1 MLRDTSGGVIRLN
14 LRKTCCPPLK
24 SVMIDEGF
32 WGYYRKLACDVIIP
46 YQWQALND
54 AIDGIEPSRC
64 VRNFRLAARKN
75 QGLPLE
81 DAFDGRV
88 FQDSDLAKWLE
99 AVAGRLVIAP
109 DAQLESQADELIEL
123 IGAAQEPDG
132 YLNTYGTLVLGDRR
146 WHNLRD
152 EHELYCSGHLIEAAV
167 AYFEAT
173 GKRRFLD
180 IMEKNVACI
189 TSVFGTE
196 AGKLRGYPG
205 HPEIELA
212 LVRLYQVTR
221 NPRHLALAEY
231 FIRERGRQPLYFE
244 EEVKRHGVPRN
255 WMRTFSDPALKYN
268 QSHRPLTEQQ
278 TLDGHAVRALY
289 LLSGLI
295 DVAAETGSEDLM
307 QSARRL
313 WHNCVDHRMYV
324 TGGVGSTHHG
334 EAFTFDN
341 HLPNETAYAE
351 TCASIAL
358 IFAARRMLEVETRAE
373 YADVMERALYNTC
386 IGSVQLDGMRFLY
399 VNPLQVWP
407 EASKDDYDHW
417 HVKSE
422 RQKWFGTAC
431 CPPNLAR
438 LLTSL
443 GQYAFTVGD
452 NTICQHLYVDCR
464 AEFTLSDGT
473 VTLVCS
479 TRYPADGVISLR
491 KAGPACRLALR
502 IPGWCRAYVLTVNGR
517 PVVQPVPA
525 NGYVLIDCPE
535 GALEID
541 LELTMQPQRVTCH
554 PAVPENIGKV
564 CLQRG
569 PLVYCLEEA
578 DNRPELWRLLLPADS
593 NIELKEAGWPGYIPN
608 LQADGCRLANGRHT
622 GLYSLDEQ
630 PALEP
635 VRLTFVPYYA
645 WSNRSPGE
653 MLVWLRELAA
663 APDSASKQPE
673 QPE

>member
-1 MLRDTSGGVIRLN
+1 MSLKTTRCAPLTSV
-14 LRKTCCPPLK
+14 T
-24 SVMIDEGF
+24 IDGGF
-32 WGYYRKLACDVIIP
+32 WGYYRKLACEMIIP
-46 YQWQALND
+46 CQWQALND
-54 AIDGIEPSRC
+54 AVDGIDPSHC

-75 QGLPLE
+75 QGLPLG

-99 AVAGRLVIAP
+99 AVAGLLAIAP
-109 DAQLESQADELIEL
+109 DVQLEKLADDMIDL

-167 AYFEAT
+167 AYYEAT

-180 IMEKNVACI
+180 IMERNVACI
-189 TSVFGTE
+189 ASVFGAE
-196 AGKLRGYPG
+196 PGKLRGYPG

-212 LVRLYQVTR
+212 LMRLYQVTQ
-221 NPRHLALAEY
+221 NPEHLKLAAY
-231 FIRERGRQPLYFE
+231 FIRERGQPPLYFDE
-244 EEVKRHGVPRN
+244 EAKRHGVPRN
-255 WMRTFSDPALKYN
+255 WMRTFNDPALKYN
-268 QSHRPLTEQQ
+268 QSHLPLTEQQ

-307 QSARRL
+307 QAARRL
-313 WHNCVDHRMYV
+313 WRNCVDHRMYV

-358 IFAARRMLEVETRAE
+358 IFAARRMLEVEARAE

-386 IGSVQLDGMRFLY
+386 IGSVQLDGTRFLY

-407 EASKDDYDHW
+407 AASKDDYDHW
-417 HVKSE
+417 HVRTE

-443 GQYAFTVGD
+443 GQYAFTIGD
-452 NTICQHLYVDCR
+452 NTICQHLYVHSQAD
-464 AEFTLSDGT
+464 FMLSGGT
-473 VTLVCS
+473 VSLNCK
-479 TRYPADGVISLR
+479 TRYPAEGVIRLCKSG
-491 KAGPACRLALR
+491 AACSLALR
-502 IPGWCRAYVLTVNGR
+502 IPGWCRTYTLTVDGK
-517 PVVQPVPA
+517 PVVQSALA
-525 NGYVLIDCPE
+525 NGYVSIDCPE
-535 GALEID
+535 GTQEIK
-541 LELTMQPQRVTCH
+541 LELTMQPMRVTCH

-569 PLVYCLEEA
+569 PIVYCLEEA
-578 DNRPELWRLLLPADS
+578 DNGSELWRLFLPAGS
-593 NIELKEAGWPGYIPN
+593 NLAEVAETEWPGDIPN
-608 LQADGCRLANGRHT
+608 LQADGYRLEDSCLT
-622 GLYSLDEQ
+622 GLYSLDQKPELQ
-630 PALEP
+630 PA
-635 VRLTFVPYYA
+635 RLTFIPYFT
-645 WSNRSPGE
+645 WSNRTPGE

-663 APDSASKQPE
+663 ALAADRHPA
-673 QPE
+673 